1 MIPEEKVTSIAF
13 EKDKEKRDA
22 MIAKLTDAEV
32 REVLA
37 RVLNV
42 INRDI
47 KRPTF

>member
-1 MIPEEKVTSIAF
+1 MIPEEKVASIAF
-13 EKDKEKRDA
+13 EKDMEKRDA

-32 REVLA
+32 REVLV